1 MFKNGFANL
10 ALPFVTFSDPIMA
23 PKSEYLG
30 KPWTLWDRLVIENKD
45 GEMTLQQFM
54 DHFKNNEKLDITM
67 LSQGVSMLYSFFM
80 PAGKF
85 LSLKF
90 NWGCYKFF
98 IKHLHS
104 LANNLLFLYHRTQ
117 NSITCTGGPHISWFL
132 VPKGYHEMRG
142 SWILRTVFSVKT

>member
-1 MFKNGFANL
+1 MKFLSSNSDFIYFPSFSKISGYFFQVEMFKNGFANL

-85 LSLKF
+85 LSLK
-90 NWGCYKFF
+90 
-98 IKHLHS
+98 I
-104 LANNLLFLYHRTQ
+104 
-117 NSITCTGGPHISWFL
+117 CT
-132 VPKGYHEMRG
+132 
-142 SWILRTVFSVKT
+142 

>member
-54 DHFKNNEKLDITM
+54 DHFKNNEKYIFVCRSGARSGRVTNFMISKNIESYNLSGGMKQVKNFTDKIYNLD
-67 LSQGVSMLYSFFM
+67 G
-80 PAGKF
+80 
-85 LSLKF
+85 
-90 NWGCYKFF
+90 
-98 IKHLHS
+98 
-104 LANNLLFLYHRTQ
+104 
-117 NSITCTGGPHISWFL
+117 NSGEII
-132 VPKGYHEMRG
+132 
-142 SWILRTVFSVKT
+142 